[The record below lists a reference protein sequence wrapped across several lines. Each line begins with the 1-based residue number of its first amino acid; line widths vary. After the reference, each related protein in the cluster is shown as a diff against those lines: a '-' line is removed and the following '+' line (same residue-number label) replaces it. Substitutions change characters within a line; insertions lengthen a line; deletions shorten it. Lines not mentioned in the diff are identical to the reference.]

1 MRIVFYDSRE
11 ENLVYKHYKPK
22 VKMGKFLIPQFYTP
36 SPDPFVSGSNRLGL
50 VLFCSLLFRH
60 DPPLPP
66 RSLFYHNLP
75 HNKQ

>member
-1 MRIVFYDSRE
+1 
-11 ENLVYKHYKPK
+11 
-22 VKMGKFLIPQFYTP
+22 MGKFLIPQFYTP

-66 RSLFYHNLP
+66 RSLFYLNLP